1 MKMRHVLSA
10 AGAAFALTAVTPA
23 LAATITLTSA
33 PYAPA
38 SLYGGISVLNA
49 AAPNPTSFGGEAGR
63 FAVTGFDVVSP
74 STAFNAFTYC
84 VDVFTAVYTSTNY
97 DVSSLSAIGASVDRQ
112 GRLAGLLVNSQSLL
126 TSATTDA
133 QRILIAAATQISV
146 WELVYETAGEPLTV
160 STGNFSVFGDFTPD
174 VSTLANSYLANNWT
188 ASTRLVS
195 SLISVDGSSQN
206 QIFLSAAAVPEPA
219 TWLSM
224 LFGFGI
230 VGSEM
235 RRAKIRK
242 TAIA

>member
-1 MKMRHVLSA
+1 MKLRSHLA
-10 AGAAFALTAVTPA
+10 AAAAITLIWTAPSS
-23 LAATITLTSA
+23 AATITLTSA

-38 SLYGGISVLNA
+38 SLFGGISVLNA
-49 AAPNPTSFGGEAGR
+49 TAPNPTSFGGEAGR
-63 FAVTGFDVVSP
+63 FAVTGFEVGSP

-84 VDVFTAVYTSTNY
+84 VDVFKAVFTSTNY
-97 DVSSLSAIGASVDRQ
+97 NVSSLGAIGASVDRQ

-126 TSATTDA
+126 TSASTDA
-133 QRILIAAATQISV
+133 QRILIAAATQISI
-146 WELVYETAGEPLTV
+146 WELVYETAGAPLTV

-188 ASTRLVS
+188 AAPTLVS
-195 SLISVDGSSQN
+195 SLISVDGLSQN
-206 QIFLSAAAVPEPA
+206 QIFLSTAAVPEPA

-230 VGSEM
+230 VGSVL

-242 TAIA
+242 AAIV